1 MHEWE
6 LSWEKGNTEVI
17 CSCTKP
23 FNWFSDLNSTL
34 PIRCSIIYFITL
46 TRRHC
51 SWDMARIPAPELLNC
66 NVPANNLLPN
76 PPHRSY
82 PQFPLFYLYKMLFFF
97 LFCVPP
103 GDLMKNT
110 LLHVSCSEC
119 LHFLPVYPVIPWVN
133 TIKWF
138 GHLEFLLC
146 YQQSNRKRQL
156 LSAGVCLTY
165 TTNLSSCF
173 QVAMPKAECRFTR
186 DVSLVLREGTTN
198 WPAGQRYTGAY
209 SFLLVPVWTTETFLW
224 CTTSGRL
231 HF

>member
-1 MHEWE
+1 MLF
-6 LSWEKGNTEVI
+6 LS
-17 CSCTKP
+17 SP
-23 FNWFSDLNSTL
+23 FLFS
-34 PIRCSIIYFITL
+34 
-46 TRRHC
+46 
-51 SWDMARIPAPELLNC
+51 PA
-66 NVPANNLLPN
+66 
-76 PPHRSY
+76 SY

-97 LFCVPP
+97 VL
-103 GDLMKNT
+103 
-110 LLHVSCSEC
+110 CSSWRPDEEYSSAGLTQC

-198 WPAGQRYTGAY
+198 WPARQRYTGAY